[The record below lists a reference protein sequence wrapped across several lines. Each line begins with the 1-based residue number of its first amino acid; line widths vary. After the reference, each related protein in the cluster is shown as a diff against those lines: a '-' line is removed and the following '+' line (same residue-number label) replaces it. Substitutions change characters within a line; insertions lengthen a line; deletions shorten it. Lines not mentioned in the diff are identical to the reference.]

1 MKILF
6 VIETFDNHNG
16 TSISAQRY
24 ATELRKRGHEV
35 KILTTGK
42 PDANRF
48 VVPVYHPP
56 LVDGL
61 AQRHGFQYAEP
72 EEKVIREAL
81 EWCDVAHCYMPFR
94 LEIATK
100 RMAEEMGK
108 PCTAAFHVQPE
119 NVTASFNM
127 QNVKWVN
134 SIIYSSFNKMFFK
147 EFKRI
152 HCPSRFIA
160 DYLQEHGY
168 TSKMHVISNG
178 CPAEFHWHKCSKP
191 SWCADKF
198 VVLMVGRLS
207 PEKHQEIILEAVQH
221 SAYESQI
228 QVILIGTGL
237 SEQKLRKKAEKLTN
251 PPRIGFMSDQDLM
264 AALGYA
270 DLYVHAGEVELES
283 LSCLEAMSSGLVPLI
298 SDSPLSATP
307 QFALDNRSLFKHGDP
322 KALAQKIDYWIEHPE
337 ARKKMGKAYAQNAKQ
352 YSLANSVSRFEEM
365 LKEEIAEHET
375 LSKKN

>member
-1 MKILF
+1 
-6 VIETFDNHNG
+6 
-16 TSISAQRY
+16 
-24 ATELRKRGHEV
+24 
-35 KILTTGK
+35 
-42 PDANRF
+42 
-48 VVPVYHPP
+48 
-56 LVDGL
+56 
-61 AQRHGFQYAEP
+61 
-72 EEKVIREAL
+72 
-81 EWCDVAHCYMPFR
+81 
-94 LEIATK
+94 
-100 RMAEEMGK
+100 
-108 PCTAAFHVQPE
+108 
-119 NVTASFNM
+119 
-127 QNVKWVN
+127 
-134 SIIYSSFNKMFFK
+134 
-147 EFKRI
+147 
-152 HCPSRFIA
+152 
-160 DYLQEHGY
+160 
-168 TSKMHVISNG
+168 MHVISNG

-207 PEKHQEIILEAVQH
+207 PEKHQEIILDAVQH

-283 LSCLEAMSSGLVPLI
+283 LSCLEAMSSGLVPII

-307 QFALDNRSLFKHGDP
+307 QFALDDRSLFKHGDP

-337 ARKKMGKAYAQNAKQ
+337 ARKKMGKAYAQHAKQ
-352 YSLANSVSRFEEM
+352 YSLANSVSRFEKM

-375 LSKKN
+375 LSKNK